1 MMKYMQSMNV
11 IWKKHS
17 GNHLMIN
24 NMKNRNG
31 KKIRYRLIAALI
43 LFGGSLVLS
52 VASSWIQGFA
62 SWHAV
67 HIYPFLVSTI
77 GRISG
82 FFSFSLCEIL
92 LYLLVISLIFTF
104 IQAVRKTRRLLW
116 QQKEKTCFSDSDMNN
131 EKASVW
137 MVSWFS
143 GVLLGAG
150 ILIFLYVICCG
161 INYKRTSFSEE
172 SGLMP
177 MEYSTEE
184 LKEICI
190 QLTEKLNEL
199 SDKVARDEN
208 GIMILSGQADEKA
221 ISAMASLGEE
231 YDVLSGYYPRPK
243 QLIIS
248 ELLSYQG
255 LSGIYL
261 PFTVEANYNGD
272 MIPYNIPFTACHELF
287 HLRGFMQEDEAN
299 FIAFLACIHDEDL
312 DFQYSGYMLGWT
324 YCMNALYRM
333 DHELWSEVRVLLDE
347 VIETDLLA
355 NNEFWDSYEGVI
367 SEVSNQMNDL
377 YLKAN
382 GESEG
387 VQSYSRIVELIVA
400 YYNN

>member
-1 MMKYMQSMNV
+1 MKYMQSMNV

-43 LFGGSLVLS
+43 LLGGSLALS

-104 IQAVRKTRRLLW
+104 IQAVRKTRRSLW

-150 ILIFLYVICCG
+150 ILMFLYVICCG

-177 MEYSTEE
+177 MEYSAEE

-208 GIMILSGQADEKA
+208 GIMILSGQADKKA
-221 ISAMASLGEE
+221 ISAMTSLGEE
-231 YDVLSGYYPRPK
+231 YDVLSGYYPRSK

-272 MIPYNIPFTACHELF
+272 MIPYNIPFTACHELS

-333 DHELWSEVRVLLDE
+333 DDELWSEVRVLLDE

-355 NNEFWDSYEGVI
+355 NNEFWNRYEGVI

>member
-1 MMKYMQSMNV
+1 MKYMQSMNV

-43 LFGGSLVLS
+43 LLGGSLALS

-104 IQAVRKTRRLLW
+104 IQAVRKTRRSLW

-177 MEYSTEE
+177 MEYSAEE

-221 ISAMASLGEE
+221 ISAMTSLGEE

-272 MIPYNIPFTACHELF
+272 MIPYNIPFTACHELS

>member
-1 MMKYMQSMNV
+1 
-11 IWKKHS
+11 
-17 GNHLMIN
+17 
-24 NMKNRNG
+24 
-31 KKIRYRLIAALI
+31 
-43 LFGGSLVLS
+43 
-52 VASSWIQGFA
+52 
-62 SWHAV
+62 
-67 HIYPFLVSTI
+67 
-77 GRISG
+77 
-82 FFSFSLCEIL
+82 
-92 LYLLVISLIFTF
+92 
-104 IQAVRKTRRLLW
+104 
-116 QQKEKTCFSDSDMNN
+116 MNN

-150 ILIFLYVICCG
+150 ILMFLYVICCG

-177 MEYSTEE
+177 MEYSAEE

-208 GIMILSGQADEKA
+208 GIMILSGQADKKA
-221 ISAMASLGEE
+221 ISAMTSLGEE
-231 YDVLSGYYPRPK
+231 YDVLSGYYPRSK

-272 MIPYNIPFTACHELF
+272 MIPYNIPFTACHELS

-333 DHELWSEVRVLLDE
+333 DDELWSEVRVLLDE

-355 NNEFWDSYEGVI
+355 NNEFWNRYEGVI